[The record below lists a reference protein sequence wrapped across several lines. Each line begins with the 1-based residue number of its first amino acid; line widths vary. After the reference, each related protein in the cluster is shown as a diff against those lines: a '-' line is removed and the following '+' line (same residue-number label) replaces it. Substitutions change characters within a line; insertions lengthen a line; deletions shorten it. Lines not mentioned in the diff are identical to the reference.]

1 MIVTAKLRHALDLL
15 TALGHH
21 DPAEPLSLREVAETS
36 VASEKYL
43 EAVAAELR
51 RAGLLVSKKGKS
63 GGYFLGRPA
72 REISLLQIVDACEPE
87 LFLGPQG
94 ALLEGGG
101 PASGPRAGAPGG
113 TAATAVSA
121 TSSAAPLE
129 GQQRLWAEVA
139 GRMRSVLAEYHLS
152 DLVQGRFSQAQVLNY
167 VI

>member
-21 DPAEPLSLREVAETS
+21 DPGEPLSLREVAETS
-36 VASEKYL
+36 AASEKYL

-51 RAGLLVSKKGKS
+51 RAGLVVSKKGKA

-87 LFLGPQG
+87 LIGSPHAAAAGTGVPTGGVPG
-94 ALLEGGG
+94 AGLRVG
-101 PASGPRAGAPGG
+101 AAAAGATGRPGHQG
-113 TAATAVSA
+113 H
-121 TSSAAPLE
+121 E
-129 GQQRLWAEVA
+129 RLWAEVA
-139 GRMRSVLAEYHLS
+139 GRIRSILAEYHLS
-152 DLVQGRFSQAQVLNY
+152 DLVQGRFSQSQVLNY